1 MNTLNTKQ
9 IIELIS
15 NEDFGDRVIT
25 NLFLSIQKNPELYMV
40 RDHILPI
47 PNVGMMY
54 KTIASQSTTDE
65 ELVSSCLVL
74 SINLNMQPESMSS
87 LYQFYNNAL
96 NSYVEDTEKEG
107 DLIAWRVLKC
117 NSNRTG
123 ASATSYFQVDLPRA
137 MQDVEAANM
146 KINAYL
152 DAEET
157 ITFSEVLVFY
167 YSVPYESPEELIVR
181 TVLICPTVKENFE
194 IDITKD

>member
-9 IIELIS
+9 IIELIR
-15 NEDFGDRVIT
+15 NQDFGNKVLD
-25 NLFLSIQKNPELYMV
+25 NLFLSIQKNPELYMTRNHV
-40 RDHILPI
+40 LPM

-65 ELVSSCLVL
+65 ELVSSCLLL
-74 SINLNMQPESMSS
+74 SLNLNMQPESISS
-87 LYQFYNNAL
+87 LYNFYNMAL
-96 NSYVEDTEKEG
+96 NAYVEDVEKEG
-107 DLIAWRVLKC
+107 DLKAWRVLKC
-117 NSNRTG
+117 GPNRTG

-137 MQDVEAANM
+137 MQDVEVANM